1 MRFWAIILCA
11 GLVGLALPASARQ
24 TTASE
29 PRPVQT
35 VCSMGVYLGD
45 LYDIDTRAGRFGAD
59 VWAWSVCTG
68 DKNALQSADWINAQE
83 QEQTLEYI
91 APTDFGLW
99 STRKLS
105 GVYRQGFDVRNY
117 PFDRHTLRIVAE
129 DSVEDATTLQYVAD
143 DRRSSFADDLE
154 VEGWEVT
161 RFAVEARERVYGTAF
176 GDPSLADDAETIYPH
191 MEIVIDVRRADLWT
205 FWKLVAPLYI
215 ASALTLLTFLMHD
228 EEGKYLSP
236 RLGLLAGVLFAIVLN
251 MRSVEEVVGE
261 TAGLGLMD
269 HIHLLALFLA
279 VLAIAAAT
287 AWTFL
292 TRNGWGP
299 GRVRRWDKRF
309 FFAGTSLYIAANAA
323 LIGAAVQA
331 G

>member
-11 GLVGLALPASARQ
+11 GLIGLALPAAARQ
-24 TTASE
+24 PLVET
-29 PRPVQT
+29 RPAQT
-35 VCSMGVYLGD
+35 VCSVGVYLSD
-45 LYDIDTRAGRFGAD
+45 LYDIDTRAGRFGSS

-68 DKNALQSADWINAQE
+68 EKNALQSADWINAQE
-83 QEQTLEYI
+83 QTQTLEYV
-91 APTDFGLW
+91 APTAFGLW
-99 STRKLS
+99 STRKVA

-117 PFDRHTLRIVAE
+117 PFDRHTLRMVVE
-129 DSVEDATTLQYVAD
+129 DSVDDATTLQYLPD
-143 DRRSSFADDLE
+143 DRRSTVADDLR
-154 VEGWEVT
+154 VDGWEVT

-176 GDPSLADDAETIYPH
+176 GDPSLGQDAETIYPH
-191 MEIVIDVRRADLWT
+191 MAVVIDIRRADLWT

-261 TAGLGLMD
+261 TEGLGLMD
-269 HIHLLALFLA
+269 NIHLLALFLA

-292 TRNGWGP
+292 TRNGWSP
-299 GRVRRWDKRF
+299 ARVRRWDKWF
-309 FFAGTSLYIAANAA
+309 FFVGTGTYVAVNAA
-323 LIGAAVQA
+323 MIGAAVQA